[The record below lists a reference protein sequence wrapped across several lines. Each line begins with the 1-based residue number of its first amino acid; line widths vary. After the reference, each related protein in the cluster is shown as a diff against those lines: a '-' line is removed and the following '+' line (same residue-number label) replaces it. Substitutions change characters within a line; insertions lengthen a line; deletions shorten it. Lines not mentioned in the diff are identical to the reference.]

1 MAKKKITATTDNSEW
16 KSPKKRK
23 TRKPMTEDHV
33 QQHQNVLQGQER

>member
-23 TRKPMTEDHV
+23 TRKPMTED
-33 QQHQNVLQGQER
+33 QRAAASERLARQER